1 MNAVRKKGSS
11 KRNRSAAW
19 ISLAALIAFVLLLAA
34 CGSGDET
41 AAPAAPTAQL
51 SAQEY
56 FEEGNA
62 RYEQGDIQAA
72 VDAYRQ
78 AAALDEQNAGY
89 WHNLGVAQYSLNALD
104 EARASFRRGLALE
117 PDDAEL
123 NYLLGVVAVQFEELS
138 EAETYLTR
146 ANQLDPELPEPYFG
160 LGVLYRLQGKT
171 EQAISAFETFL
182 AIGPGQDPSAT
193 QMAQQELDALRA
205 GQ

>member
-1 MNAVRKKGSS
+1 MDAARNGSL
-11 KRNRSAAW
+11 KRRHTAAW
-19 ISLAALIAFVLLLAA
+19 LSLVALMALAMLLAA
-34 CGSGDET
+34 CGSSDET
-41 AAPAAPTAQL
+41 VLPVSPTAQL
-51 SAQEY
+51 SAQDY
-56 FEEGNA
+56 FEQGNA
-62 RYEQGDIQAA
+62 LYEQGDIQAA

-123 NYLLGVVAVQFEELS
+123 NYLIGVVAVQFEELG

-146 ANQLDPELPEPYFG
+146 ANQLDPDLPEPYFG

-182 AIGPGQDPSAT
+182 RIGPGQDPNAT